1 VFFWAAYE
9 QAGSSM
15 NLFADRNVDLTLG
28 GLVSNPIPASWFQS
42 ANPFYILVFSPLFA
56 WIWITLG
63 RKKKEPSTAMKMV
76 IGLFLLGIGF
86 LFMVAGAK
94 GADHGMKVGWGWLM
108 LAYMFHTLGELCLS
122 PIGLSYVT
130 KIAPAR
136 FASLMMGVWFLSNAV
151 ANKLAGTIAA
161 MVEKIPT
168 LTQFYTI
175 FVVSSFSA
183 GILMLLCVPLL
194 KRLTSSV
201 KA

>member
-1 VFFWAAYE
+1 MMLA
-9 QAGSSM
+9 
-15 NLFADRNVDLTLG
+15 
-28 GLVSNPIPASWFQS
+28 
-42 ANPFYILVFSPLFA
+42 
-56 WIWITLG
+56 
-63 RKKKEPSTAMKMV
+63 KKKMEPSTAMKMV
-76 IGLFLLGIGF
+76 IGLMLLGTGF
-86 LFMVAGAK
+86 VFMVIGAK
-94 GADHGMKVGWGWLM
+94 GADHGIRVSWIWLTT
-108 LAYMFHTLGELCLS
+108 AYLFHTLGELCLS

-130 KIAPAR
+130 KVAPVR
-136 FASLMMGVWFLSNAV
+136 FASLMMGVWFLANAA

-183 GILMLLCVPLL
+183 AFLMLLCVPLL